1 MPDMQCWT
9 VTQTPLFSSGL
20 KYEIHF
26 YTSAK
31 IQAAKGTMFSLYSVV
46 KMCRADVAIL
56 RFARILNGIR

>member
-46 KMCRADVAIL
+46 
-56 RFARILNGIR
+56 